1 VFCPDIAIKIEL
13 TLQGIPDS
21 PRRNAVIQ
29 SARTAALRSTA
40 LSLCLSLLLALG
52 LVPTTGIPVFAET
65 ALDTSKSDAAAKPR
79 VVKPATDKKAATDKK
94 PEAAKKPQAT
104 KQATKSDV
112 AKPQSG
118 KTQAKTEAGK
128 AHETK
133 PDAAKSSAAKSQ
145 TAKSQSD
152 KKSSGAEKAGRSDT
166 KTHTEAHGAGEASSK
181 AKPGKTADKNEGK
194 SASKSDGN
202 ANSKSETRTA
212 SGPEARRSGR
222 GGAPLAI
229 APAGIEAASRA
240 HAKLPPAPK
249 PTVPAA
255 VAATSSTSQA
265 DTEALA
271 NVIDLVRKHRPD
283 EATQAEAAISDPVA
297 MKLAEWIILRSED
310 NNASVERYRAF
321 ISANPSWPSQIF
333 LRRRLEA
340 ALWDD
345 HRDDSVVWSW
355 FENESPVSAKGKFA
369 LARVLIGRGERAN
382 AERLIRDAWRNDG
395 MSEETENTAL
405 DLFGAL
411 LSPGDQKARMDL
423 FLYGTDQEAAAL
435 RAARRLGSDQ
445 VTLAKARIASNHKA
459 PNSGALLEQ
468 VPRELRGDAGY
479 IFSKIQSLRR
489 DEKFVEAAELMMSAP
504 RDPGRIYNV
513 DEWWIERRLLARKM
527 LDVNEIR
534 TAYLIARDA
543 ALPARDIYKTE
554 QEFTAG
560 WIALR
565 FLNDPA
571 TASQHFARIGVG
583 SVNPTA
589 LARAG
594 YWQGRAAEAAGRTQ
608 DARAAYN
615 AAAEQSTSYY
625 GQLARAKLGLPQIQ
639 LNGAPPGRG
648 RGIERLEIV
657 RAVQLLYALNERE
670 LAIPI
675 FGDMGDNGDPDALV
689 GLGEVASRNGDARG
703 MLLLGKAALNR
714 GLPFD
719 FYAYPVN
726 GIPPFR
732 SIGPEVEQSVIF
744 AIARQESAFNP
755 AVVSPAQAYGLM
767 QVTPDAGKYVCKKY
781 GVNFD
786 LGRMKSDSVYNA
798 ALGAAELGGLLE
810 DYRGS
815 YIMTFAAYNAGRG
828 SVKKWIDRYGDPRDP
843 RVDAVDWVEQIPFS
857 ETRNYVQRIM
867 ENLQVYRAR
876 FGGGTRL
883 QIEAD
888 LHRGA
893 VE

>member
-1 VFCPDIAIKIEL
+1 M
-13 TLQGIPDS
+13 T
-21 PRRNAVIQ
+21 Q
-29 SARTAALRSTA
+29 SARAAALRSTA
-40 LSLCLSLLLALG
+40 LSMSLSLALSVSVTLTIG
-52 LVPTTGIPVFAET
+52 LPAY
-65 ALDTSKSDAAAKPR
+65 AQTS
-79 VVKPATDKKAATDKK
+79 
-94 PEAAKKPQAT
+94 
-104 KQATKSDV
+104 
-112 AKPQSG
+112 
-118 KTQAKTEAGK
+118 TQ
-128 AHETK
+128 
-133 PDAAKSSAAKSQ
+133 PDAAKSDASKSDTSKSAKSKSDKSKLDTSESKSSKSGSSKSDTSKSKATKSEAAKSEPPKAKAAKPEAGKSAAKSE
-145 TAKSQSD
+145 T
-152 KKSSGAEKAGRSDT
+152 
-166 KTHTEAHGAGEASSK
+166 SK
-181 AKPGKTADKNEGK
+181 
-194 SASKSDGN
+194 
-202 ANSKSETRTA
+202 SKSETAKSEAAKSETTKSETTKQKTA
-212 SGPEARRSGR
+212 KREAKSKATTKSETTKLEVPGPKT
-222 GGAPLAI
+222 
-229 APAGIEAASRA
+229 APAGHDAASTGKATEPKSAAKNAGSRTPPGIEAATRQ
-240 HAKLPPAPK
+240 HATLPPARK
-249 PTVPAA
+249 PTIPAA
-255 VAATSSTSQA
+255 MAATSSTSQA

-271 NVIDLVRKHRPD
+271 NVIELVGKHRPD
-283 EATQAEAAISDPVA
+283 DATQSEAMISDPVA
-297 MKLAEWIILRSED
+297 KKLAEWIILRSD
-310 NNASVERYRAF
+310 NNNASVERYGTF
-321 ISANPSWPSQIF
+321 IAANPSWPSQSF

-345 HRDDSVVWSW
+345 HRDDATVWSW
-355 FENESPVSAKGKFA
+355 FANESPVSAKGKFA
-369 LARVLIGRGERAN
+369 LARVMIGRGERAN
-382 AERLIRDAWRNDG
+382 AERLVRDAWRNDS
-395 MSEETENTAL
+395 MSEDTENTAL

-411 LSPGDQKARMDL
+411 LTPGDQKARMDL
-423 FLYGTDQEAAAL
+423 MLYGTDQEAAAL
-435 RAARRLGSDQ
+435 RAAKRLGSGE
-445 VTLAKARIASNHKA
+445 VTLAKARIASNHKSSNA
-459 PNSGALLEQ
+459 RALLED

-479 IFSKIQSLRR
+479 IFSRIQLLRR
-489 DEKFVEAAELMMSAP
+489 EEKFAEAAELMMSAP
-504 RDPGRIYNV
+504 RDPGRLYNV

-571 TASQHFARIGVG
+571 TATQHFARIGVG

-594 YWQGRAAEAAGRTQ
+594 YWQGRAAEAAGRSQ
-608 DARAAYN
+608 EARTAYA

-625 GQLARAKLGLPQIQ
+625 GQLARAKLGLPQIE
-639 LNGAPPGRG
+639 LNGVPAARG

-657 RAVQLLYALNERE
+657 RAVQLLYALDERE

-675 FGDMGDNGDPDALV
+675 LGDMGDNGDPDALV
-689 GLGEVASRNGDARG
+689 GLGELAARNGDARG

-732 SIGPEVEQSVIF
+732 SIGPDVEQSVIF

-767 QVTPDAGKYVCKKY
+767 QVTPDAGRYVCKKY
-781 GVNFD
+781 GANFD
-786 LGRMKSDSVYNA
+786 LGRMKSDPVYNA

-810 DYRGS
+810 DYLGS

-843 RVDAVDWVEQIPFS
+843 KVDAVDWVEQIPFS

-893 VE
+893 NVE